1 MYSTDSDLK
10 ACVVERFNRTLK
22 EKMWRYFTFS
32 KTKRWI
38 DVLPQ
43 LIKSYNNSYHRS
55 IKRKPNQ
62 VRKKDEDELFLTLYH
77 YNKSDGNNS
86 TIKLNFKVGDFVRL
100 NKIKKTFEKGYT
112 PNWTREIFK
121 IDGIKA
127 TVPPSYKIK
136 DLNNEEI
143 TGSFYEQELQKIE
156 NFNEIFEIDQIIK
169 TKIVN
174 KKKQYLVSWKG
185 YPDSF
190 NS

>member
-1 MYSTDSDLK
+1 
-10 ACVVERFNRTLK
+10 
-22 EKMWRYFTFS
+22 MWRYFTFS
-32 KTKRWI
+32 GSKKWI
-38 DVLPQ
+38 DILQ
-43 LIKSYNNSYHRS
+43 DLISSYNNSYHRS

-62 VRKKDEDELFLTLYH
+62 VFKKDEDELFMTLYN
-77 YNKSDGNNS
+77 YRKTDGNTS
-86 TIKLNFKVGDFVRL
+86 SIKINFKVDDFVRL
-100 NKIKKTFEKGYT
+100 NKLKKTFEKGYT

-136 DLNNEEI
+136 DLNDEEL

-169 TKIVN
+169 SKIVN
-174 KKKQYLVSWKG
+174 KKKQYFVSWRG

-190 NS
+190 NSWVPKESIQLT